1 MKVDIKFTE
10 ILTLPNIILLSLSI
24 ATGLI
29 LFLPYSALAMLHLVT
44 FQQKHGSFI
53 GGAFILF
60 SCLWGVN
67 TIKNGLEVLKEMRYK
82 KKFFSEAGTRLK
94 ALNEYQKAIIFL
106 LYSQPNYTHD
116 LPVNDGAV
124 RMLESNYMIGK
135 IGGQYMVTDINNA
148 HIPYLLQPWVIQE
161 LKQNIELLNQFEK
174 TSEEFETETSSY
186 Y

>member
-29 LFLPYSALAMLHLVT
+29 LFLPHRALSALHLVD
-44 FQQKHGSFI
+44 FQQNYGFFI
-53 GGAFILF
+53 GGAFLLF

-82 KKFFSEAGTRLK
+82 KNFFSKTETRLK

-106 LYSQPNYTHD
+106 LYSQPNYTHN
-116 LPVNDGAV
+116 LPINDGAV
-124 RMLESNYMIGK
+124 RMLESNYIIGK
-135 IGGQYMVTDINNA
+135 IGGQYMISDLNNA

-161 LKQNIELLNQFEK
+161 LDKNPELSSHFEK
-174 TSEEFETETSSY
+174 ISEG
-186 Y
+186 